1 MITDTSKENIVHPQ
15 ISILFTHFAQHL
27 KCILPKSKSIFL
39 FLFFQSDR
47 QFSLRTS
54 AHILDS
60 EGFQDTRHKNSK
72 HKTQSDRNSA
82 PRRQLNNNINEIFTL
97 TKSQSSSFINFK
109 VTLSDLEM
117 CSDSRLFFQS
127 RRGLVEKL
135 ATPSPLL
142 PCHSSFSNMT
152 ATTNLPAR
160 ATLYFFQSPTSEQ

>member
-1 MITDTSKENIVHPQ
+1 MPQ
-15 ISILFTHFAQHL
+15 RMHGVIKGKRWSNQILQCVAFFGQAVYLSI
-27 KCILPKSKSIFL
+27 P
-39 FLFFQSDR
+39 FFQADR
-47 QFSLRTS
+47 QFSLHTS

-72 HKTQSDRNSA
+72 RRTQSDRNSA

-117 CSDSRLFFQS
+117 CSDRRLFFQS

-135 ATPSPLL
+135 ATPSPLS

-152 ATTNLPAR
+152 ATANLPAR
-160 ATLYFFQSPTSEQ
+160 ATLYFLRSFTSAR